1 MRTIRVGSRD
11 SKLAVIQSNLVIEGI
26 KKAHPDIHVE
36 LITMKTTGDIIL
48 DRNLDQIGGK
58 GLFVKELDRA
68 LIEGRIDLSV
78 HSLKD
83 MPMIQPD
90 ELPILGYSKR
100 EDPRDALII
109 PMGESIEKEEE
120 FSGKI
125 IGSSSRR
132 RTLQLAKLYPQ
143 ATFQSIR
150 GNVQTRLRKL
160 EEENYS
166 GIVLA
171 MAGLNR
177 LGLSNLPVKIFS
189 TEEVIPAAGQ
199 GILAIQGR
207 KDENYDF
214 LASVYDKEARIA
226 AEAERAFVKILD
238 GGCSSPIAAYAK
250 ISGENIKLTGL
261 YYDEASGQHVT
272 GTKTGDCANARQIG
286 EQLAKEL
293 KGQFVHG
300 MI

>member
-1 MRTIRVGSRD
+1 M
-11 SKLAVIQSNLVIEGI
+11 VIDAI
-26 KKAHPDIHVE
+26 KKANPTINVE

-58 GLFVKELDRA
+58 GLFVKELDKA
-68 LIEGRIDLSV
+68 LLEERIDLSV

-100 EDPRDALII
+100 EDPRDALLI
-109 PMGESIEKEEE
+109 PEGERMEEKEQ
-120 FSGKI
+120 FDGKI

-132 RTLQLAKLYPQ
+132 RTLQLAKRYPH

-150 GNVQTRLRKL
+150 GNVQTRLCKL
-160 EEENYS
+160 EEEDYA

-177 LGLSNLPVKIFS
+177 LGLKNRPVKIFS
-189 TEEVIPAAGQ
+189 TDEVIPAAGQ

-214 LASVYDKEARIA
+214 LRMIFDEKATIA
-226 AEAERAFVKILD
+226 ATAERAFVRTLD
-238 GGCSSPIAAYAK
+238 GGCSSPIAAYAQ
-250 ISGENIKLTGL
+250 ISGVNLRLTGL
-261 YYDEASGQHVT
+261 YYDEVSGQHVI
-272 GTKTGDCANARQIG
+272 GTKAGDCSNAEQIG
-286 EQLAKEL
+286 VALAKEL
-293 KGQFVHG
+293 RRQFVHG
-300 MI
+300 ML